1 MKIVLITVRESK
13 RSISL
18 WSKFIWQN
26 EILTNDLCQRLR
38 RFAVLGASK
47 ENVAIVDAQ
56 DVRNWMLKSRDGA
69 NLNALE
75 FRNFLINRSIRDQV
89 QSAICILN
97 ISCHVRQPRGI
108 KCVNSTTFILL
119 QLRKCLFCNRYREW
133 QFQKKRT
140 FPYFLHLL
148 PQYYLSI
155 DLNRC
160 LSARGTL
167 RLPRNKF
174 CHAWSCVRFICRGER
189 WHERGRSTGH
199 QKAM

>member
-1 MKIVLITVRESK
+1 MIIVLITVRESK

-26 EILTNDLCQRLR
+26 EILTNDLWQLR
-38 RFAVLGASK
+38 RFAVRGASK
-47 ENVAIVDAQ
+47 ENVAFVDAQ

-119 QLRKCLFCNRYREW
+119 QLRKCLFCNLYGKW
-133 QFQKKRT
+133 QFQKKRI
-140 FPYFLHLL
+140 
-148 PQYYLSI
+148 SRI
-155 DLNRC
+155 
-160 LSARGTL
+160 
-167 RLPRNKF
+167 
-174 CHAWSCVRFICRGER
+174 FICTCC
-189 WHERGRSTGH
+189 HSIYL
-199 QKAM
+199 